1 MKTFLMVLLTIALTS
16 INDNYLKQEE
26 SAVVYYSP
34 ATTIVLD
41 FQYTEET
48 LEKGVYAEYA
58 EELLGIRDAITE
70 SEKSYSLT
78 GVDIVTRT
86 EVDLNRVHKV
96 AADKAFPV
104 QLLTI
109 NERGLLVG
117 YNLPPTANEQR
128 PKAPRQETVTKI
140 EPARPLQLPE
150 EFLDAKKPADEAR
163 AIAKY
168 IFHLREVR
176 TYLLSGELE
185 HAPADGEAMR
195 LVLEELDSQ
204 ERQLVELFIGTR
216 TFVTKHERIQCRP
229 MGDSFKRWD
238 KDLYFSRENGF
249 TTEENVDA
257 EKIEIRTEFQ
267 HQFLQPAEAQPKK
280 NKKEPVVSEPSQI
293 VYNLPG
299 NANVLV
305 TYRGQQL
312 RSKVVPV
319 AQFGVDVPLSKDLF
333 TGNTLPVITFNE
345 KTGNIVSIT
354 K

>member
-34 ATTIVLD
+34 STTIVLD